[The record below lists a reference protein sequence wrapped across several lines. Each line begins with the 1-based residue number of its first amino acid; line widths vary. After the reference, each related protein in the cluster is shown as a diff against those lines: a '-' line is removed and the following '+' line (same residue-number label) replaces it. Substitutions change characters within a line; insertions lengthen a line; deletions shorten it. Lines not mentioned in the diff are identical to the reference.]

1 MTIPLID
8 KFDNFEVVDLQIA
21 AILAQ
26 ATIDQQ
32 ALAVIATEDPDLWKF
47 DVFSEKMNPFESL
60 QDDQDGEAFPIVN
73 VWYDNSNFNPKDGTP
88 NDYQTD
94 SATYNIDVYA
104 AVPATDD
111 PEGGHNPVDQSSVL
125 ALHRIVRLVRNIIM
139 HPDNTYLKLTQTVGS
154 RTGNLVGR
162 RWINSKEVFQ
172 PQIGDR
178 PIQGVIACRVVLSV
192 SFPEIP
198 VKETFVTLEE
208 VGVTAK
214 RAIDGKIILQ
224 ADFDTTVPP

>member
-8 KFDNFEVVDLQIA
+8 KQDNFEVVDLQIA

-47 DVFSEKMNPFESL
+47 DVFSEKMNPFEVF
-60 QDDQDGEAFPIVN
+60 QDDQDAFPIVN
-73 VWYDNSNFNPKDGTP
+73 VWYDNSNFNPKDGDP
-88 NDYQTD
+88 SSKQVD

-104 AVPATDD
+104 AAPASDNVA
-111 PEGGHNPVDQSSVL
+111 GGYNPVDQTSVL

-139 HPDNTYLKLTQTVGS
+139 HPDNTYLGLTQTVGS
-154 RTGNLVGR
+154 RTGNLIGR

-178 PIQGVIACRVVLSV
+178 PVQGVIACRVVLSV

-198 VKETFVTLEE
+198 VNASFDTIE
-208 VGVTAK
+208 VIGVTAK
-214 RAIDGKIILQ
+214 RAVDGKVILE
-224 ADFDTTVPP
+224 ADFDTT

>member
-8 KFDNFEVVDLQIA
+8 KFDNFEIVDVQIA

-32 ALAVIATEDPDLWKF
+32 ALAVLDSQDPDPWRF
-47 DVFSEKMNPFESL
+47 DVFSERMNPFEAF
-60 QDDQDGEAFPIVN
+60 QDEKEPFPVVN
-73 VWYDNSNFNPKDGTP
+73 VWYDTSNFNPKDG
-88 NDYQTD
+88 DVASKQVD

-104 AVPATDD
+104 AVPATDN
-111 PEGGHNPVDQSSVL
+111 PAGGHNPVDQSSVL

-139 HPDNTYLKLTQTVGS
+139 HPDNTYLQLQQVVGD
-154 RTGNLVGR
+154 RTGNLIGR
-162 RWINSKEVFQ
+162 RWIQSKEVFQ

-178 PIQGVIACRVVLSV
+178 PVQGVIACRINLSV

-198 VKETFVTLEE
+198 VLASFGTIELISIV
-208 VGVTAK
+208 AK
-214 RAIDGKIILQ
+214 RAIDGKIILE
-224 ADFDTTVPP
+224 ADFVTTVPP